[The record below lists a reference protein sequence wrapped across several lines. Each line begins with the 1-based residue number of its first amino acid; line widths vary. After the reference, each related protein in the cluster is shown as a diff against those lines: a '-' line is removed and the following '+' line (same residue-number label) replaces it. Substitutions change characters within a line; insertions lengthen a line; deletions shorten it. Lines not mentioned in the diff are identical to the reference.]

1 MVEEQTA
8 APGDTRTARK
18 KAAILEAATEVF
30 LRDGYLGA
38 SMDEV
43 AAKSAVSK
51 QTIYKHFASKESLF
65 VEIVFSLTRHTGDV
79 VLQDELT
86 VSDAGDLAA
95 ELERYAYRQ
104 LSIVLSPRVMQLRR
118 LVIGEVGR
126 FPDLARVLYEN
137 GPLRA
142 MQGLAETFRELIA
155 RGLLTADDPM
165 MAASHFN
172 WLVMAQPLNEVM
184 LLGDTAIP
192 APAELRRYAK
202 HGVRTFL
209 AAYGI

>member
-1 MVEEQTA
+1 MVEEQVA
-8 APGDTRTARK
+8 ASGDTRTSRK
-18 KAAILEAATEVF
+18 KVAILEAATEIF

-51 QTIYKHFASKESLF
+51 QTIYKHYVSKESLF
-65 VEIVFSLTRHTGDV
+65 IEIVFSLTRRTGDV
-79 VLQDELT
+79 VLMDELT
-86 VSDAGDLAA
+86 VSDSDNLAA

-142 MQGLAETFRELIA
+142 MQGLAEIFRELVA
-155 RGLLTADDPM
+155 RRLLTADDPM
-165 MAASHFN
+165 TAASHFN

-184 LLGDTAIP
+184 LLGDSAIP
-192 APAELRRYAK
+192 ASTELKRYAK
-202 HGVRTFL
+202 EGVR
-209 AAYGI
+209 A